1 MSNTIVHILLLSDIC
16 ANICQYTELNIYK
29 LSPIKFQMN
38 HNEIKLF
45 SPATVA
51 NVACGFDVLG
61 FCLDTVGDEMVIRKV
76 DKKGIRITKIEG
88 FKLPFETELNVAG
101 VSALAMYQEL
111 QPDCGFEIE
120 IKKNIKPGSGIGSSA
135 ASAVGSVY
143 GINALLESPLN
154 KTQLTRFAM
163 KGEAFASGSEHA
175 DNIAPALFGGFTL
188 VKSVNPLEILQ
199 IPSPDNLYVTII
211 HPQIEIKTAISRA
224 ILPKNIALQDA
235 VTQWANVG
243 SFIHSLHTSDY
254 PLMKRSLH
262 DVIIEPHR
270 SKLIPHY
277 DEVKKQTLNVG
288 ALGTNISGSGPSI
301 FSLCEGIKT
310 ANQVKDVMRKIYSNT
325 GIDFDIHV
333 SKMNT
338 QGVKV
343 L

>member
-1 MSNTIVHILLLSDIC
+1 
-16 ANICQYTELNIYK
+16 
-29 LSPIKFQMN
+29 MN
-38 HNEIKLF
+38 KSEIKLF

-61 FCLDTVGDEMVIRKV
+61 LCLDTIGDEMVVRKV
-76 DKKGIRITKIEG
+76 DEKGVRITKIEG

-120 IKKNIKPGSGIGSSA
+120 IKKNIKPGSGIGSSS

-143 GINALLESPLN
+143 GINALLGSPLN
-154 KTQLTRFAM
+154 KTQLTQFAI
-163 KGEAFASGSEHA
+163 KGEALASGSEHA

-224 ILPKNIALQDA
+224 ILPKNVPLEDA
-235 VTQWANVG
+235 INQWANVG

-254 PLMKRSLH
+254 PLMQRSLH
-262 DVIIEPHR
+262 DIIIEPHR

-277 DEVKKQTLNVG
+277 NEIKQQTLNAG

-301 FSLCEGIKT
+301 FSLCEGIEN
-310 ANQVKDVMRKIYSNT
+310 ANKVRDVMRNIYSNT
-325 GIDFDIHV
+325 GIEFDVHV
-333 SKMNT
+333 SKINT
-338 QGVKV
+338 QGVKI

>member
-1 MSNTIVHILLLSDIC
+1 MKKS
-16 ANICQYTELNIYK
+16 
-29 LSPIKFQMN
+29 
-38 HNEIKLF
+38 EIKLF

-61 FCLDTVGDEMVIRKV
+61 LCLDTIGDEMVVRKV
-76 DKKGIRITKIEG
+76 DEKGVRITKIEG

-143 GINALLESPLN
+143 GINALLGSPLN
-154 KTQLTRFAM
+154 KTQLTQFAI
-163 KGEAFASGSEHA
+163 KGEALASGSEHA

-224 ILPKNIALQDA
+224 ILPKNVPLEDA
-235 VTQWANVG
+235 INQWANVG

-254 PLMKRSLH
+254 PLMQRSLH

-277 DEVKKQTLNVG
+277 NEVKQQTLKVG

-301 FSLCEGIKT
+301 FSLCKGIEN
-310 ANQVKDVMRKIYSNT
+310 ANKVRDVMRNIYSNT
-325 GIDFDIHV
+325 GIEFDVHV
-333 SKMNT
+333 SKINT
-338 QGVKV
+338 QGVKI

>member
-1 MSNTIVHILLLSDIC
+1 
-16 ANICQYTELNIYK
+16 
-29 LSPIKFQMN
+29 MN
-38 HNEIKLF
+38 KNEIKLF

-61 FCLDTVGDEMVIRKV
+61 LCLDTIGDEMVVRKV
-76 DKKGIRITKIEG
+76 DEKGVRITKIEG

-101 VSALAMYQEL
+101 VSALAMYQALE
-111 QPDCGFEIE
+111 PDCGFEIE

-143 GINALLESPLN
+143 GINALLGSPLN
-154 KTQLTRFAM
+154 KTQLTQFAI
-163 KGEAFASGSEHA
+163 KGEALASGSEHA

-188 VKSVNPLEILQ
+188 VKSVSPLEILQ

-224 ILPKNIALQDA
+224 ILPKNVPLKNAII
-235 VTQWANVG
+235 QWANVG

-254 PLMKRSLH
+254 PLMQRSLH

-277 DEVKKQTLNVG
+277 NEVKQQTLNVR

-301 FSLCEGIKT
+301 FSLCEGIEN
-310 ANQVKDVMRKIYSNT
+310 ANKVGDVMRNIYSNT
-325 GIDFDIHV
+325 GIKFDVHI
-333 SKMNT
+333 SKINT
-338 QGVKV
+338 QGVKI